1 MQTYDV
7 FPSKKNLK
15 IVKNYKIKNRVL
27 TLEVPMDVS
36 TRSEKDNIILSTIT
50 TLEQSINIKNK

>member
-1 MQTYDV
+1 MM
-7 FPSKKNLK
+7 NLFRELF
-15 IVKNYKIKNRVL
+15 KNYKIKNRVL

-36 TRSEKDNIILSTIT
+36 TRSEKDDIILSTIT

>member
-1 MQTYDV
+1 VINGMMN
-7 FPSKKNLK
+7 FFRELF
-15 IVKNYKIKNRVL
+15 KNYKIKNRVL